1 MEMINIS
8 SSTIQD
14 VKQLL
19 NEQKINSTNLRISSR
34 IG

>member
-1 MEMINIS
+1 MAMVDIS
-8 SSTIQD
+8 SATIGD

-19 NEQKINSTNLRISSR
+19 NEQKIKSTHLRISSR